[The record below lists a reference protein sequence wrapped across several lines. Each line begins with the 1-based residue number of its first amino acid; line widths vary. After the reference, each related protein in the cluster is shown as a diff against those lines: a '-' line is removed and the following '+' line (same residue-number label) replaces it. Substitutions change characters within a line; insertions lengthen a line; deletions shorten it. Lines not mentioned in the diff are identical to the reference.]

1 MPYVLLRRVFF
12 IDENK
17 TRYIS
22 VGFYSTQNYRPM
34 VEFGGSKIIPV
45 ILTEQ
50 HVATMAEC
58 LPKIC
63 EAMCDDK
70 TYGHSDG
77 VFRLTSGKNRIARLH
92 MDNHYITLKFQ
103 DLRYL
108 LNMFYVVQNQLNSYR
123 RFTRCHDLCNFG
135 IEFNYIRRT
144 TS

>member
-63 EAMCDDK
+63 EAMCDNK
-70 TYGHSDG
+70 TYGHSGG
-77 VFRLTSGKNRIARLH
+77 VFRLTSGKNRITRLH
-92 MDNHYITLKFQ
+92 MDNHYITLNFQ
-103 DLRYL
+103 DLRYV
-108 LNMFYVVQNQLNSYR
+108 LNMFYVVQNQLNSYIAALPDVM
-123 RFTRCHDLCNFG
+123 TYVIYAL
-135 IEFNYIRRT
+135 
-144 TS
+144 S